1 MKIPADVSYT
11 KTHEWARA
19 EGTDVIVGITAHA
32 QEELRDVVYV
42 ELPAVGRAVKQGEPV
57 AVIESVKAAFDI
69 YAPVSG
75 TIARVNDPAAKTPQ
89 MVNQD
94 CYGQGWLF
102 AITPSQ
108 PQERSGLLSA
118 DAYRQQVETETH

>member
-42 ELPAVGRAVKQGEPV
+42 ELPAVGRAEAGR
-57 AVIESVKAAFDI
+57 AGRGD
-69 YAPVSG
+69 
-75 TIARVNDPAAKTPQ
+75 RV
-89 MVNQD
+89 
-94 CYGQGWLF
+94 GQG
-102 AITPSQ
+102 
-108 PQERSGLLSA
+108 G
-118 DAYRQQVETETH
+118 V